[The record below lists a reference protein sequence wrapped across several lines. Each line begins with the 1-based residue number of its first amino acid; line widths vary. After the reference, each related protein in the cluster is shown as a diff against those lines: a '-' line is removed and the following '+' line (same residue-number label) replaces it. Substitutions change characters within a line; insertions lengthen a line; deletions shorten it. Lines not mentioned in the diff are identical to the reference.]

1 MRLWSVA
8 ALSLVFTY
16 LFFFEYL
23 PPARWVDIPYDLQY
37 YHYPLDDFAFRS
49 VKAGHI
55 PQWDPTIYCGMSF
68 VGNPQAALFYPPM
81 WLAVAA
87 NFGRDRLGERSL
99 GNLVFCH
106 FLVAVLFCFFLLLH
120 QKV

>member
-55 PQWDPTIYCGMSF
+55 PEWDPTIYCGMSF
-68 VGNPQAALFYPPM
+68 VGNPQAAMFYPPM
-81 WLAVAA
+81 WLAFAA
-87 NFGRDRLGERSL
+87 NLGRERLGYRSL
-99 GNLVFCH
+99 EILVIGHC
-106 FLVAVLFCFFLLLH
+106 
-120 QKV
+120 